1 MSHSVQI
8 VVEHHDI
15 KVNPAVR
22 EKYPILCAEV
32 DRHDLD
38 SFSSW
43 YELTDE
49 AYDQWLKY
57 IDDDTIPFIRSSRR

>member
-32 DRHDLD
+32 DCHDLD